1 MVLLFEAMELVG
13 LNIDIYTFILIIH
26 IVGDLKNESNM
37 FLLDCVLALYFPRI
51 KNTLKMIKE
60 LQYFYELIFE
70 CANNQHLMHIDEKRA
85 KFVIYLILGTS
96 HNDSCNMPVIA
107 VDDVSPIYFYFY
119 IHLPI
124 TLFVTNKILLFNYSR
139 Q

>member
-85 KFVIYLILGTS
+85 KFVIYLI
-96 HNDSCNMPVIA
+96 
-107 VDDVSPIYFYFY
+107 
-119 IHLPI
+119 
-124 TLFVTNKILLFNYSR
+124 
-139 Q
+139 